1 MPASQ
6 NWQEIYLP
14 EERPVRI
21 PRRSLAFS
29 TAALAVPVAAAILF
43 PEWTGAETGL
53 LIWLTALV
61 PAFLLTYYRGW
72 SGASL
77 ALALGMAVLSVTQVA
92 LLLGGVTIANWSL
105 LLGLILVY
113 IGVILGAGWT
123 AELLHQQRRQAEKMA
138 LTDQLTE
145 LPNRRHA
152 VVFLDAAFA
161 AAARGMQLSVV
172 LFDIDGFTDFNAR
185 YGRLVGDEALKLMAE
200 TMVRLTR
207 RMNLS
212 SRFDGEEFLCVL
224 SDCDLEGARTFAER
238 VRSDLQEH
246 SSWESFTVSAGIAR
260 YHESMSTPDLLV
272 SAADQALYAAK
283 GAGKDCVRI
292 APEMGRMEDSGL
304 AADSGDE
311 PPSTGL

>member
-1 MPASQ
+1 MPVSQ

-14 EERPVRI
+14 EERPVPI
-21 PRRSLAFS
+21 PLRSLALS
-29 TAALAVPVAAAILF
+29 AAALAIPVIAALFF

-53 LIWLTALV
+53 LLWLTALV
-61 PAFLLTYYRGW
+61 PAFLLTFYRGW

-92 LLLGGVTIANWSL
+92 LLLAGVSIANWSL

-123 AELLHQQRRQAEKMA
+123 AELLHQRRRQAENMA
-138 LTDQLTE
+138 LTDHLTE

-161 AAARGMQLSVV
+161 SAARGLRLSVV
-172 LFDIDGFTDFNAR
+172 LFDIDGFKDFNDR
-185 YGRLVGDEALKLMAE
+185 YGHRVGDEALKLMAE
-200 TMVRLTR
+200 ILVRLTR

-212 SRFDGEEFLCVL
+212 TRFGGEEFLCIL
-224 SDCDLEGARTFAER
+224 SDCDVEGARIFAER
-238 VRSDLQEH
+238 VRSDLRELAQ
-246 SSWESFTVSAGIAR
+246 WENLTISAGIAR
-260 YHESMSTPDLLV
+260 YHESMGTPDRLV

-292 APEMGRMEDSGL
+292 APEMGRLEDTGL

-311 PPSTGL
+311 PPSTSP

>member
-1 MPASQ
+1 MPVSHT
-6 NWQEIYLP
+6 WQDIYLP
-14 EERPVRI
+14 EEQPVPI
-21 PRRSLAFS
+21 PLRSLALS
-29 TAALAVPVAAAILF
+29 SAALAIPVIAAVFF

-61 PAFLLTYYRGW
+61 PAFLLTFYRGW

-92 LLLGGVTIANWSL
+92 LLLAGVSIANWSL

-145 LPNRRHA
+145 MPNRRHA

-161 AAARGMQLSVV
+161 AAARGMSLSVV
-172 LFDIDGFTDFNAR
+172 LFDIDGFKDFNDR
-185 YGRLVGDEALKLMAE
+185 YGHLEGDEALKVVGDTL
-200 TMVRLTR
+200 VGLTR

-212 SRFDGEEFLCVL
+212 SRFGGEEFLCIL
-224 SDCDLEGARTFAER
+224 SDCDVEGARIYAER
-238 VRSDLQEH
+238 VRSDLQGLTR
-246 SSWESFTVSAGIAR
+246 WENFTVSAGIAL
-260 YHESMSTPDLLV
+260 YHESMSTPDRLV

-292 APEMGRMEDSGL
+292 APEMGRLEDTGP

-311 PPSTGL
+311 PPSISP

>member
-1 MPASQ
+1 MPATQ

-14 EERPVRI
+14 EEKPAAI
-21 PRRSLAFS
+21 PLRSLALS
-29 TAALAVPVAAAILF
+29 SAALAVPVLAAIIF

-77 ALALGMAVLSVTQVA
+77 ALALGMAVLSITQVV
-92 LLLGGVTIANWSL
+92 LLLAGVAIANWSL

-113 IGVILGAGWT
+113 IGVSLGAGWT

-138 LTDQLTE
+138 LTDQLTQ

-161 AAARGMQLSVV
+161 AAARGMRLSIV
-172 LFDIDGFTDFNAR
+172 LFDLDGFKAFNDR
-185 YGRLVGDEALKLMAE
+185 YGHMEGDEALKVMGE
-200 TMVRLTR
+200 TLVRLTR

-212 SRFDGEEFLCVL
+212 SRFGGEEFLCIL
-224 SDCDLEGARTFAER
+224 SDCDVEGATVFAER
-238 VRSDLQEH
+238 VRSDVQELAR
-246 SSWESFTVSAGIAR
+246 WENFTVSAGIAR

-283 GAGKDCVRI
+283 GAGKDCVRV
-292 APEMGRMEDSGL
+292 APEMGRMEDTGL
-304 AADSGDE
+304 AADTGDE
-311 PPSTGL
+311 PPPSSP